1 MQLDDLDRYLDLAE
15 AAACARRIIT
25 AWETGDQPAG
35 VLAWGLAAAADQ
47 AERATA
53 GRSGWCDDNL

>member
-1 MQLDDLDRYLDLAE
+1 MQLDELDRYLDLAE

-25 AWETGDQPAG
+25 AWEAGEQPAS
-35 VLAWGLAAAADQ
+35 VVAWGLAAAADR

-53 GRSGWCDDNL
+53 GMPAWLDEVE